1 MRIVLKIDKIAAGL
15 LFAFLGTLSA
25 YSQSTTSLRGVIAD
39 PSGAVIPGAAVAI
52 RSVENGANRR
62 EMTNESGEYSFL
74 QVAPGTYSLIVEKA
88 GFAKMTKSEV
98 KLLVNTPTTL
108 DLKMAPRSSMSRRKL
123 PR

>member
-15 LFAFLGTLSA
+15 LFVFLGTLSA

-62 EMTNESGEYSFL
+62 EMTMR
-74 QVAPGTYSLIVEKA
+74 A
-88 GFAKMTKSEV
+88 GNTVSCKW
-98 KLLVNTPTTL
+98 LLGPTV
-108 DLKMAPRSSMSRRKL
+108 SSWKRRASPK
-123 PR
+123 